1 MYQVSGDRE
10 CDTLCRTSPR
20 LHLYNDIL
28 YRNSVKNVFNCKK
41 TEAGVELVWQEGKK
55 ENNEI
60 FSFSELKDMR
70 INVQD
75 LIDHPNLYRID
86 LQEHKIYQ
94 SQVGRNV

>member
-1 MYQVSGDRE
+1 
-10 CDTLCRTSPR
+10 
-20 LHLYNDIL
+20 
-28 YRNSVKNVFNCKK
+28 VKNVYNCKK

-55 ENNEI
+55 ENREV

-75 LIDHPNLYRID
+75 LIEHPNLYRID

-94 SQVGRNV
+94 SQVGRNI

>member
-1 MYQVSGDRE
+1 
-10 CDTLCRTSPR
+10 
-20 LHLYNDIL
+20 
-28 YRNSVKNVFNCKK
+28 VKNVYNCKK

-55 ENNEI
+55 ENNEF

-75 LIDHPNLYRID
+75 LIEHPDLYRID

-94 SQVGRNV
+94 SQVGRAI